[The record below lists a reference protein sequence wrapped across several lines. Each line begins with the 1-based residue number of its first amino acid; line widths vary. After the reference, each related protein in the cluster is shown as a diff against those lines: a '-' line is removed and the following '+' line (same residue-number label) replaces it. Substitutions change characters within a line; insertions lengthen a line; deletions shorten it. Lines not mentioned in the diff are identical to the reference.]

1 MSLLK
6 VNWTKTTLGEVAKW
20 SSGGT
25 PKRTNNDYY
34 GGSIPWVKTGDLG
47 DRVLNQ
53 SSEFITEEGLKNSSA
68 KLFPK
73 GSLGLAMYGATI
85 GKVSIFGIEAAC
97 NQACAVAVPDYEKI
111 HTDFLYYLLK
121 NEKEAFIK
129 KGKGGAQPNISQ
141 TIIKAHEIAIPA
153 IEEQKR
159 IADKLDSVLAKV
171 EAAQARLDK
180 IPAILKRFR
189 QSVLAAATSGEL
201 TKEWR
206 EENSNLLLDKRKI
219 QLQRSNIYKRKG
231 RKYVEAEGIGGE
243 ILDKLFDIPDS
254 WSWLRA
260 EEFCDFITKG
270 TTPKRDRMGAEFTV
284 PYIKVYNLTFDG
296 SLDFTIEPTFVDK
309 LTHDSELKRSIVYP
323 GDVLMNIVG
332 PPLGKVSIVPDEYPE
347 WNINQAIA
355 VFRPVDAVNNQ
366 YLSFCLQSTRLLELV
381 KLQAKATAG
390 QFNLTLEICRNYPLP
405 VPHVKE
411 QEVIV
416 KKVEELFEYA
426 GAVDKQYQAA
436 KKRLDKLTQS
446 LLAKAFKG
454 EILPSLVDSNIEAI
468 ENSVEAIHA

>member
-1 MSLLK
+1 MSLSKL
-6 VNWTKTTLGEVAKW
+6 NWTKTTLGEVAKW

-25 PKRTNNDYY
+25 PKRTNNAYY

-47 DRVLNQ
+47 GRVLNQ

-97 NQACAVAVPDYEKI
+97 NQACAVAVPDREMI

-141 TIIKAHEIAIPA
+141 TIIKAHEITIPSV
-153 IEEQKR
+153 EEQKR

-206 EENSNLLLDKRKI
+206 ETR
-219 QLQRSNIYKRKG
+219 G
-231 RKYVEAEGIGGE
+231 AE
-243 ILDKLFDIPDS
+243 S
-254 WSWLRA
+254 WVTVALKEVASGFNYGSSSKSQKEGDVPVL
-260 EEFCDFITKG
+260 
-270 TTPKRDRMGAEFTV
+270 RMGNLQGGRLDWSDL
-284 PYIKVYNLTFDG
+284 VYSSD
-296 SLDFTIEPTFVDK
+296 DK
-309 LTHDSELKRSIVYP
+309 EISKYTLEY
-323 GDVLMNIVG
+323 GDVLFNRTNSPELVG
-332 PPLGKVSIVPDEYPE
+332 KTAIYLGEKKAIYAGYLIRVKGSDRLNTEFLNLQLNSPHARDYCWRVKTDGVSQS
-347 WNINQAIA
+347 NINAK
-355 VFRPVDAVNNQ
+355 
-366 YLSFCLQSTRLLELV
+366 
-381 KLQAKATAG
+381 KLQAYEFELPSVEE
-390 QFNLTLEICRNYPLP
+390 QIEIVR
-405 VPHVKE
+405 HVN
-411 QEVIV
+411 
-416 KKVEELFEYA
+416 ELFEHA
-426 GAVDKQYQAA
+426 NAVQKQFEIA
-436 KKRLDKLTQS
+436 KNRLGKLTQS
-446 LLAKAFKG
+446 ILARAFRG
-454 EILPSLVDSNIEAI
+454 ELFNDSVHL
-468 ENSVEAIHA
+468 ENSITDQVNKLEAV

>member
-141 TIIKAHEIAIPA
+141 TIIKAHEIAIPS

-171 EAAQARLDK
+171 EAAQTRLDK

-201 TKEWR
+201 TRKFRQDSLVQNEIMDDYFAPKEWKVTDF
-206 EENSNLLLDKRKI
+206 NSLTH
-219 QLQRSNIYKRKG
+219 
-231 RKYVEAEGIGGE
+231 
-243 ILDKLFDIPDS
+243 
-254 WSWLRA
+254 
-260 EEFCDFITKG
+260 FITS
-270 TTPKRDRMGAEFTV
+270 
-284 PYIKVYNLTFDG
+284 G
-296 SLDFTIEPTFVDK
+296 SRGWAK
-309 LTHDSELKRSIVYP
+309 YYSHS
-323 GDVLMNIVG
+323 GDIF
-332 PPLGKVSIVPDEYPE
+332 IRAQ
-347 WNINQAIA
+347 NINGDSLNLEDVAYVSLPDRVEGRRTKVEI
-355 VFRPVDAVNNQ
+355 DD
-366 YLSFCLQSTRLLELV
+366 LLITITGANVTKTARVSQKIGEAYVSQHVALV
-381 KLQAKATAG
+381 KLKDKSISKFIEIFLKSESAG
-390 QFNLTLEICRNYPLP
+390 RGSLGKLAYGGGKPGLNLQNIKSLRVAIPDKNEMVAIN
-405 VPHVKE
+405 E
-411 QEVIV
+411 
-416 KKVEELFEYA
+416 KVEQLTALAEKTE
-426 GAVDKQYQAA
+426 KQYDAA
-436 KKRLDKLTQS
+436 KSQLDKLTQS
-446 LLAKAFKG
+446 ILVKAFKG
-454 EILPSLVDSNIEAI
+454 ELLHTEV
-468 ENSVEAIHA
+468 ENEFLQELSDVEAVEC